1 MGAALGAGP
10 VLSRLRRLRVASISR
25 YHLAPRTTKGRVGSK
40 AAASIARLR
49 FLGDARNKLL
59 GSAIVWLDVAAL
71 RSFRKEVDTHRIGVA
86 RQSNPAMS
94 APIYQ
99 VLDSV
104 AHSELLEEGE
114 SR

>member
-1 MGAALGAGP
+1 M
-10 VLSRLRRLRVASISR
+10 
-25 YHLAPRTTKGRVGSK
+25 Y
-40 AAASIARLR
+40 ARQ
-49 FLGDARNKLL
+49 
-59 GSAIVWLDVAAL
+59 
-71 RSFRKEVDTHRIGVA
+71 EVDTHRIGVA

-104 AHSELLEEGE
+104 AHSELLEEGK